1 MRRIPLAA
9 ARPRLEVHA
18 SVSTF
23 RHLSDSI
30 VYKTLDEKPVY
41 TLYTTTVLRFTELLL
56 LLLSALSKRYG
67 A

>member
-18 SVSTF
+18 SLSTF

-30 VYKTLDEKPVY
+30 VYTLDENFSGEKPVY
-41 TLYTTTVLRFTELLL
+41 TLYYYCT
-56 LLLSALSKRYG
+56 ALY
-67 A
+67 

>member
-18 SVSTF
+18 SLSTF

-30 VYKTLDEKPVY
+30 VYTLDEKSLCI
-41 TLYTTTVLRFTELLL
+41 LYTTTVLRFTELLL

>member
-18 SVSTF
+18 S
-23 RHLSDSI
+23 LSDSLHSK
-30 VYKTLDEKPVY
+30 VDEKSLCKAVY
-41 TLYTTTVLRFTELLL
+41 LYTTTVLRFTELLL

>member
-18 SVSTF
+18 SLSTF

-30 VYKTLDEKPVY
+30 VYTLDEKPGCI
-41 TLYTTTVLRFTELLL
+41 LYTTTVLRFTELLL